1 MAGNWGEGDSS
12 GSQPEFGQSWTRSGG
27 PGHTSRSQAA
37 GLRPNVLAPRTSH
50 AKPRS
55 LDAMFPA
62 DCTTPVHL
70 ASVDPQANLGRR
82 TVGGASDSRTG
93 SYTRTQPIGQRSV
106 ASRNEAH
113 DGRAAIHYIP
123 PARFGAGFVP

>member
-1 MAGNWGEGDSS
+1 MARDWGERNPS
-12 GSQPEFGQSWTRSGG
+12 GSQPESGQSWPHFGG

-37 GLRPNVLAPRTSH
+37 GLEPNVLASRTSH
-50 AKPRS
+50 AKPRI

-62 DCTTPVHL
+62 VCTTAVLL

-82 TVGGASDSRTG
+82 TVGRASDSRTG
-93 SYTRTQPIGQRSV
+93 SYARTQPFGQRSV
-106 ASRNEAH
+106 ASRYEAH
-113 DGRAAIHYIP
+113 DVRAAIHYIP